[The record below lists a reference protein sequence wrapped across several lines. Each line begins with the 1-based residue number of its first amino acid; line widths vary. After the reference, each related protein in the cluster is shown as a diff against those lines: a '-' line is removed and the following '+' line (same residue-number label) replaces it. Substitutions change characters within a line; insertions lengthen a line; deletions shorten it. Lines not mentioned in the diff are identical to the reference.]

1 MLKTYKKL
9 LSILAL
15 ICGCATGSVSPGMTL
30 LAGINHY
37 QEEMEVFGMRSE
49 RWPERQRMG
58 DFLKLTFAAALGGLA
73 EFNRLVEIDQRK
85 REFLIALRDS
95 PLSPERV
102 REMREE
108 LVRMNQEMSGLKA
121 AVKRQIAAIP
131 LAAEDAK
138 QRIEGIATIGLLTL
152 AIDDFSAARDPNVP
166 PAQETKVGPYLVT
179 SLVNAASVR
188 TPEGQNYRCST
199 FVVEDQGVGINCE
212 PTAGK
217 S

>member
-1 MLKTYKKL
+1 MPMRMKQAIVLGL
-9 LSILAL
+9 LLA
-15 ICGCATGSVSPGMTL
+15 GCAAGPVSPGMTL

-37 QEEMEVFGMRSE
+37 QNEMELFGMRSE

-58 DFLKLTFAAALGGLA
+58 DFLKLTFAAALGGSP

-85 REFLIALRDS
+85 REFIIALRDS

-108 LVRMNQEMSGLKA
+108 FVKMNHEMAGLKA
-121 AVKRQIAAIP
+121 VVKRQIAAIP

-166 PAQETKVGPYLVT
+166 PAQEMKVGPYLVT

-188 TPEGQNYRCST
+188 TPEGQSYRCST
-199 FVVEDQGVGINCE
+199 FVVEEQGVGINCE
-212 PTAGK
+212 PAAGK

>member
-1 MLKTYKKL
+1 MKEALVLGLL
-9 LSILAL
+9 LS
-15 ICGCATGSVSPGMTL
+15 GCATGPVSPGMTL

-37 QEEMEVFGMRSE
+37 QDEMELFGMRSE

-58 DFLKLTFAAALGGLA
+58 DFLKLTFTAALGGSA

-95 PLSPERV
+95 PLSTERV

-131 LAAEDAK
+131 LAAEEVK

-166 PAQETKVGPYLVT
+166 PATETKVGPYLVT
-179 SLVNAASVR
+179 SLVNSASVR
-188 TPEGQNYRCST
+188 TPEGQSYRCST
-199 FVVEDQGVGINCE
+199 FVVEEQGVGINCE
-212 PTAGK
+212 PAAGK